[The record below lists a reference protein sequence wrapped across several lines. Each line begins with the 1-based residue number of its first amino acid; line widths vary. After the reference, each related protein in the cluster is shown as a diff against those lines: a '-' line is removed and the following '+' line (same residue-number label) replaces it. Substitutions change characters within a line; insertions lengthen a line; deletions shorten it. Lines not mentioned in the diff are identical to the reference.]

1 MNVQIFEAAI
11 EDKPV
16 LRRLLE
22 LYLYDFSP
30 FDGCDVDEHGTFGYP
45 YLDHYWTEAGRHP
58 FFVRVDGKLAGLA
71 LVRQIDDD
79 PPCTE
84 MAEFFIMRKY
94 RGQGVGRQTATA
106 LFDRFPG
113 RWRVGQETGNAPSQ
127 AFWRD
132 VIGRYTNG
140 QFEEIQAEGWD
151 GPMQTFV
158 SGQVR

>member
-1 MNVQIFEAAI
+1 MNVQI
-11 EDKPV
+11 DKATVSDQVV
-16 LRRLLE
+16 LRQLLE

-30 FDGCDVDEHGTFGYP
+30 LDGSDVDEHGTFGYP

-58 FFVRVDGKLAGLA
+58 FLVRVDGKLAGFA
-71 LVRQIDDD
+71 LVRQIDDE
-79 PPCTE
+79 PPRTE

-94 RGQGVGRQTATA
+94 RGQGVGRQVATT

-113 RWRVGQETGNAPSQ
+113 CWRVGQETSNTPAQ
-127 AFWRD
+127 AFWRG

-140 QFEEIQAEGWD
+140 KFEEIRVEDWD

-158 SGQVR
+158 AR

>member
-1 MNVQIFEAAI
+1 MNVQIVEAAI

-22 LYLYDFSP
+22 LYLYDFSQ

-58 FFVRVDGKLAGLA
+58 FLIRVDGKWAGFA
-71 LVRQIDDD
+71 LVRQIDDE
-79 PPCTE
+79 PPRTE
-84 MAEFFIMRKY
+84 MAEFFIMRRY
-94 RGQGVGRQTATA
+94 RGQGVGRQVATD

-113 RWRVGQETGNAPSQ
+113 RWRVGQETGNMPAQ

-140 QFEEIQAEGWD
+140 RFEEIQVQDWD

-158 SGQVR
+158 AR